1 MLFALWAL
9 QFGVPSLREE
19 LVYVYGALVVL
30 GVLRMLVDRR
40 RTEAVPAFVRQWRR
54 HRLPSADVA

>member
-19 LVYVYGALVVL
+19 LIFVYGALVLL
-30 GVLRMLVDRR
+30 GVARILVDRSR
-40 RTEAVPAFVRQWRR
+40 AGAVGAFGRQWRR
-54 HRLPSADVA
+54 HAVPGTGAA